1 MTNGPRLQRT
11 LVFVAAHDRDRI
23 LAAADAGMDA
33 LCLDLEDSTPMR
45 HKDTAR
51 AIFRDVAKE
60 LVERDIAVF
69 VRTNGLDSGMLDDD
83 LEAVV
88 WPELHCAS
96 LPKAEGAADV
106 ERYSARLDAVEADHG
121 LPPGHAL
128 VRPVIETA
136 PGVRLAFEIASA
148 SPRVAYMGG
157 VSGGEMGDLGA
168 SLGFEQTP
176 HGRETFYLRSKVL
189 VDVRAAGVPFPIG
202 GYTTSRLDVDGV
214 REFSIENRQLGYN
227 GVMCPN
233 VAAVVQ
239 AVNEVFTPTAER
251 IAHWLHILPALEQA
265 EREGATATVVDG
277 RHLDLVGLV
286 RIREQLA
293 LARRVGAAGVL

>member
-1 MTNGPRLQRT
+1 MTAEPRIQRT
-11 LVFVAAHDRDRI
+11 LVFVPAHDRDRI
-23 LAAADAGMDA
+23 LKAADAGMDA
-33 LCLDLEDSTPMR
+33 LCLDLEDSTPMA

-51 AIFRDVAKE
+51 SIFRDVARE
-60 LVERDIAVF
+60 LVERDVAVF

-83 LEAVV
+83 LDAVV

-96 LPKAEGAADV
+96 LPKAEQAEDV
-106 ERYSARLDAVEADHG
+106 ERYSALLDKVEAAHG
-121 LPPGHAL
+121 IDAGHAL

-136 PGVRLAFEIASA
+136 AGVRLAFEIAA
-148 SPRVAYMGG
+148 AAPRVAYMGG

-214 REFSIENRQLGYN
+214 RGFSIENRELGYN

-233 VAAVVQ
+233 IPDVVR
-239 AVNEVFTPTAER
+239 AVNEVFTPSQER
-251 IAHWLHILPALEQA
+251 IAHWLHILPALEEA
-265 EREGATATVVDG
+265 EKEGATATIVDG
-277 RHLDLVGLV
+277 KHLDLVGLV

-293 LARRVGAAGVL
+293 LARRVGAL